1 MNDFVD
7 LTRSLGEPR
16 QPGPFFAQL
25 DAVLKKRVGYIL
37 LTLLVVDGA
46 EVVRLYTSD
55 PASYPVS
62 GRKPMT
68 DTPWGDHV
76 IKQGRSFLAR
86 DREGLRW
93 AFYDHATIEALGG
106 GSQINVPIVYDGRC
120 IGTVNLTHREHVYG
134 PEHLAA
140 VEELAPLLIPAFL
153 QAAALR

>member
-1 MNDFVD
+1 MSDFVD
-7 LTRSLGEPR
+7 LSRSLGEAG
-16 QPGPFFAQL
+16 QPNPFFAQL

-46 EVVRLYTSD
+46 EVVRIYTSD

-86 DREGLRW
+86 DKDGLRW

-106 GSQINVPIVYDGRC
+106 GSQINVPVIYDGRC
-120 IGTVNLTHREHVYG
+120 IGTINLTHREHVYG
-134 PEHLAA
+134 PEHLGL

-153 QAAALR
+153 QAATLR